1 MRSPSTAATWRN
13 DEEEHVMATP
23 EQVVLDFLATWES
36 GDIDELMSF
45 FAPDAVYHNIPV
57 PPVRGADAIRAAF
70 LGFAQLMQSI
80 SIDNLHVAANGGV
93 VFTERIDRF
102 RSAEVALDLP
112 VAGVFEVRDGKIVA
126 HRDYFDY
133 RTWLDAT
140 GIPLG

>member
-1 MRSPSTAATWRN
+1 MSNAER
-13 DEEEHVMATP
+13 
-23 EQVVLDFLATWES
+23 VVLDFLAAWPR
-36 GDIDELMSF
+36 GDIEELMAF

-57 PPVRGADAIRAAF
+57 PPVRGAAAIREAF
-70 LGFAQLMQSI
+70 LAFARLMDSI
-80 SIDNLHVAANGGV
+80 EIENLHVAASGDV

-102 RSAEVALDLP
+102 RNKTVTLDLP

-133 RTWLDAT
+133 QTWLGAT

>member
-1 MRSPSTAATWRN
+1 MKEEPMRADSR
-13 DEEEHVMATP
+13 
-23 EQVVLDFLATWES
+23 QVVLDFLDAWVR
-36 GDIDELMSF
+36 GDIDELMAF

-57 PPVRGADAIRAAF
+57 PPVRGVAAIREAF
-70 LGFAQLMQSI
+70 LGFARLMDSI
-80 SIDNLHVAANGGV
+80 EIVNLNVAAEGPV

-102 RSAEVALDLP
+102 RSKTVTLDLP
-112 VAGVFEVRDGKIVA
+112 VAGVFEVQGGLITA

>member
-1 MRSPSTAATWRN
+1 METGGTMNAER
-13 DEEEHVMATP
+13 
-23 EQVVLDFLATWES
+23 VVLDFLAAWPR

-57 PPVRGADAIRAAF
+57 PAVRGAAAIREAF
-70 LGFAQLMQSI
+70 LGFARLMDSI
-80 SIDNLHVAANGGV
+80 EIVNLHVASAGGV
-93 VFTERIDRF
+93 VFTERVDRF
-102 RSAEVALDLP
+102 RWKGKSLELP
-112 VAGVFEVRDGKIVA
+112 VAGVFEVQGGKITA

>member
-1 MRSPSTAATWRN
+1 MSNAER
-13 DEEEHVMATP
+13 
-23 EQVVLDFLATWES
+23 VVLDFLAAWPR
-36 GDIDELMSF
+36 GDIEELMAF

-57 PPVRGADAIRAAF
+57 PPVRGAAAIREAF
-70 LGFAQLMQSI
+70 LAFARLMDSI
-80 SIDNLHVAANGGV
+80 EIENLHVAASGDV

-102 RSAEVALDLP
+102 RNKTVTLDLP

-133 RTWLDAT
+133 QTWLRAT

>member
-1 MRSPSTAATWRN
+1 MSNAER
-13 DEEEHVMATP
+13 
-23 EQVVLDFLATWES
+23 VVLDFLAAWPR
-36 GDIDELMSF
+36 GDIEELMAF

-57 PPVRGADAIRAAF
+57 PPVRGATAIREAF
-70 LGFAQLMQSI
+70 LAFARLMDSI
-80 SIDNLHVAANGGV
+80 EIENLHVAASGDV

-102 RSAEVALDLP
+102 RNKTVTLDLP

-133 RTWLDAT
+133 QTWLAAT

>member
-1 MRSPSTAATWRN
+1 MTNRA
-13 DEEEHVMATP
+13 
-23 EQVVLDFLATWES
+23 QQLVLDFLAAWPR
-36 GDIDELMSF
+36 GNIDELMSF

-57 PPVRGADAIRAAF
+57 PAVRGAPAIREAF
-70 LGFAQLMQSI
+70 LAFARLMDSI
-80 SIDNLHVAANGGV
+80 EIENLHVAASGDV

-102 RSAEVALDLP
+102 RSAGMALDLP